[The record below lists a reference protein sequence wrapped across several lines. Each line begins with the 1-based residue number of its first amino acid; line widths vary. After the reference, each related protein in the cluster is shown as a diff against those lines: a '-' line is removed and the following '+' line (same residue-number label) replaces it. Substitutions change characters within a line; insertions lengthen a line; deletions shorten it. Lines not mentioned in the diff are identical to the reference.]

1 MICSRSVHDLSWFVD
16 VCGKIVE
23 CRRSA
28 PSPTDGEA
36 GTSWRTESTESTV
49 GAFDS
54 KDSKD
59 SKDLPGVTAV
69 PTDTPQFLQAIGF
82 RSSLLFGYIYQVATL
97 ACRHGKILSPLSSC
111 EVLSF

>member
-1 MICSRSVHDLSWFVD
+1 MD

-36 GTSWRTESTESTV
+36 GTSWMTESTESTV

-82 RSSLLFGYIYQVATL
+82 RCSFFFLDLFIKLLPWL
-97 ACRHGKILSPLSSC
+97 ADTGRS
-111 EVLSF
+111 

>member
-1 MICSRSVHDLSWFVD
+1 MD

-36 GTSWRTESTESTV
+36 GTSWMTESTESTV

-82 RSSLLFGYIYQVATL
+82 RCSFFFWI
-97 ACRHGKILSPLSSC
+97 CLSSC
-111 EVLSF
+111 YLGLQTREDPESSELL

>member
-1 MICSRSVHDLSWFVD
+1 MD

-36 GTSWRTESTESTV
+36 GTSWMTESTESTV
-49 GAFDS
+49 GAI
-54 KDSKD
+54 D

-82 RSSLLFGYIYQVATL
+82 RCSFFLDLFIKLLPWL
-97 ACRHGKILSPLSSC
+97 ADTGRS
-111 EVLSF
+111 

>member
-1 MICSRSVHDLSWFVD
+1 VD
-16 VCGKIVE
+16 VCRKIVE

-69 PTDTPQFLQAIGF
+69 PTDTPQFPQAIGF
-82 RSSLLFGYIYQVATL
+82 RSSFFFGCIYQVATL

-111 EVLSF
+111 EVLSS